1 MKKHDIENEP
11 KTLNEINEAN
21 AFIILKCSFAEFEFV
36 ICSRQFAAIHG
47 LYLGDFV
54 VKLLKLKMCLFISQ
68 QNFLKTFRFCG
79 CSIEI
84 QTR

>member
-1 MKKHDIENEP
+1 MVAICEKKVCLCVKKHDIENEP

-47 LYLGDFV
+47 L
-54 VKLLKLKMCLFISQ
+54 
-68 QNFLKTFRFCG
+68 
-79 CSIEI
+79 
-84 QTR
+84 

>member
-1 MKKHDIENEP
+1 MGWLPSAAGKKFVCVKKSKKHDIENEP

-47 LYLGDFV
+47 L
-54 VKLLKLKMCLFISQ
+54 
-68 QNFLKTFRFCG
+68 
-79 CSIEI
+79 
-84 QTR
+84 